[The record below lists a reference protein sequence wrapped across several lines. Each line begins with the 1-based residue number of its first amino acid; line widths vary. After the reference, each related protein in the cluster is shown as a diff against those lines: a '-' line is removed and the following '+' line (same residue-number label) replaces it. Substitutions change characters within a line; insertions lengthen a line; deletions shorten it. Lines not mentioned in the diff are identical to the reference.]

1 MQKTELEHRFLISH
15 ECFYYESSVAAS
27 LATFPSKAMPLL
39 SLCCSALPGK
49 HSQFDLLKLPC
60 LGHVSQEGVLTFERL
75 LSALCRNLKSHKF
88 AYKTQLN
95 SEVKYVSF
103 KKIINRFLSFPKH
116 KTYYFFISAC
126 PSYGDR
132 NYSKGQRDH
141 ENYLSACIQ
150 TMTQQLTGHGQ
161 CSLLLPQEICHADA
175 FIPFLLTCTGGLDI
189 HAKELKMQLEELQ
202 NIGLLTANSMVKTHD
217 QDSVSSSKLQ
227 MENRRSLPSSSLTLP
242 GH

>member
-1 MQKTELEHRFLISH
+1 M
-15 ECFYYESSVAAS
+15 
-27 LATFPSKAMPLL
+27 
-39 SLCCSALPGK
+39 
-49 HSQFDLLKLPC
+49 
-60 LGHVSQEGVLTFERL
+60 
-75 LSALCRNLKSHKF
+75 
-88 AYKTQLN
+88 
-95 SEVKYVSF
+95 KYVSF
-103 KKIINRFLSFPKH
+103 KKKSLTDFYPSLNIKLTI
-116 KTYYFFISAC
+116 FFISAC

-202 NIGLLTANSMVKTHD
+202 NMGLLTANSMVKTHD
-217 QDSVSSSKLQ
+217 QDLVSSSRLQ